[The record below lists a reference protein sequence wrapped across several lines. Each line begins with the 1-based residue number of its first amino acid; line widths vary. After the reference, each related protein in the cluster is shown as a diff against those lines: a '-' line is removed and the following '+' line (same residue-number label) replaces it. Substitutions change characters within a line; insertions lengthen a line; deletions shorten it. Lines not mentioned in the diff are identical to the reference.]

1 MSQNILIPT
10 QHPHSHRLTRIIQS
24 FSLNNKILRVFMSFS
39 NACQKYLLIIHL
51 DSSNVPKEIIKAKWI
66 TKAFLQ
72 LDTHV
77 ILLGR
82 FNINPHLRLGSLFIT
97 RHCNSS
103 TFIYKEEHHEFTYSE
118 TSKQLKKFKGFKN
131 DYYHKQDLL
140 TMEIR
145 KAKNNSAMTMQYH
158 LYKTLFEHHLFH
170 LELLCM
176 GDYYSGD
183 SLDVRFLRLEEY
195 LPELKN
201 LLVKKTG
208 TSYFLT
214 NALESAEL
222 ADKNDD
228 CSYLQDEFAET
239 MEKVE
244 HKLYNMV
251 VNIFCE
257 SKKEV
262 KKLPLAPILVE
273 KEVELPYEQV
283 VKILNKYFQ
292 IQEIFLYH
300 QLERF
305 SDDRKTIVLYLL
317 LISEKIGNQ
326 DLFEMMQIVSQQT
339 EGKFSIFPVAHSK
352 AWIQEHL
359 FSSQAFFQK
368 IMTPEN
374 SIYTEDIPTLIHWH
388 EDSVIYGDDDKIHHR
403 CCKELYE
410 NYMILRTENDLN
422 SSEGLGLLLSA
433 FFYRACST
441 MIYVSLNYHHNAVNI
456 RILWKLCE
464 YIDPKI
470 KQLDYLIEK
479 LPFDF
484 FIFLNPSKNLFKNF
498 YYLKESNLLILD
510 ELAESFLSIINGHLK
525 EKQ

>member
-1 MSQNILIPT
+1 M
-10 QHPHSHRLTRIIQS
+10 
-24 FSLNNKILRVFMSFS
+24 
-39 NACQKYLLIIHL
+39 
-51 DSSNVPKEIIKAKWI
+51 
-66 TKAFLQ
+66 
-72 LDTHV
+72 
-77 ILLGR
+77 
-82 FNINPHLRLGSLFIT
+82 GSLFIN

-103 TFIYKEEHHEFTYSE
+103 TFIYKEEYHEFTYPE

-140 TMEIR
+140 TSEIR
-145 KAKNNSAMTMQYH
+145 KAKNINAMTMQYH
-158 LYKTLFEHHLFH
+158 LYKTLFMHHLFY

-228 CSYLQDEFAET
+228 CSYLEDEFAET

-244 HKLYNMV
+244 QKLYNMV

-273 KEVELPYEQV
+273 KELESPYEPII
-283 VKILNKYFQ
+283 KILTKYFQ
-292 IQEIFLYH
+292 IQEIFLFH
-300 QLERF
+300 QLETF
-305 SDDRKTIVLYLL
+305 SDNKKTTVLYLL

-339 EGKFSIFPVAHSK
+339 EEKFSIVPIAHSK
-352 AWIQEHL
+352 TWIQENL
-359 FSSQAFFQK
+359 FSSQTFFKK
-368 IMTPEN
+368 IMTPAN

-388 EDSVIYGDDDKIHHR
+388 EDSIVYGDDDKMHYR
-403 CCKELYE
+403 YCKELYE
-410 NYMILRTENDLN
+410 NYMILRSQKDLN
-422 SSEGLGLLLSA
+422 SNEGLGLLLCA

-441 MIYVSLNYHHNAVNI
+441 MIYVSQNYHHNAVNI

-484 FIFLNPSKNLFKNF
+484 FKFLNPSKNLFKNF
-498 YYLKESNLLILD
+498 YYLKENILSVLD
-510 ELAESFLSIINGHLK
+510 ELAKCLLETIDGHLK
-525 EKQ
+525 EK